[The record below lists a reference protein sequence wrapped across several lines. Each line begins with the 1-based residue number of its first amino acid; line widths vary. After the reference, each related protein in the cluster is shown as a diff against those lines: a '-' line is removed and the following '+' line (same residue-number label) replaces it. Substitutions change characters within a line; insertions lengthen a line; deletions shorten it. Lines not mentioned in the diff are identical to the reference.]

1 LTGASHTPAGT
12 RPGGTGAPVEVVTV
26 TPDSAPGWTLSVP
39 GFTANAIERVEAQH
53 TTPAATG
60 VNVAAALASAGGSIS
75 GEVVVEN
82 VS

>member
-1 LTGASHTPAGT
+1 MTGASHTPAGT
-12 RPGGTGAPVEVVTV
+12 RPAGTGAPVEVVTV
-26 TPDSAPGWTLSVP
+26 APDP
-39 GFTANAIERVEAQH
+39 
-53 TTPAATG
+53 ATG